1 MNRRGAWRGGPPNG
15 NGGGQQN
22 QNSRNNSLTISG
34 PPGGS
39 KTSIHD
45 QSVHS
50 SLLSDTLLIISM
62 AELGMVDDK
71 SRKSDF
77 QTDAD
82 ISASKG
88 PKERDLQRWVPD
100 GPDPAIASSGSK
112 NNGRGGDSET
122 FGTNSAGGWDQFETN
137 KRLFGGDSTYDE
149 NIYTTK
155 LDRSAPDFEMRKREA
170 ERLANEIQNVR
181 RFQPRP

>member
-1 MNRRGAWRGGPPNG
+1 MGMVVGNRTRIRIPGTTASPFLVLPEDQRLPFMISSSP
-15 NGGGQQN
+15 
-22 QNSRNNSLTISG
+22 SLFIRNRMLT
-34 PPGGS
+34 
-39 KTSIHD
+39 
-45 QSVHS
+45 
-50 SLLSDTLLIISM
+50 ISM

-112 NNGRGGDSET
+112 GNNGRGGYSET
-122 FGTNSAGGWDQFETN
+122 FGANSAGGWDQFETN
-137 KRLFGGDSTYDE
+137 KRLFGADSTYDE
-149 NIYTTK
+149 NLYTTR
-155 LDRSAPDFEMRKREA
+155 LDRSAPDFEVKRREA
-170 ERLANEIQNVR
+170 DRLANEIQNVR
-181 RFQPRP
+181 RGQARPWADDCF

>member
-1 MNRRGAWRGGPPNG
+1 
-15 NGGGQQN
+15 
-22 QNSRNNSLTISG
+22 
-34 PPGGS
+34 
-39 KTSIHD
+39 
-45 QSVHS
+45 
-50 SLLSDTLLIISM
+50 M

-71 SRKSDF
+71 SRKGDF

-112 NNGRGGDSET
+112 RGGDSET

-155 LDRSAPDFEMRKREA
+155 LDRSAPDFEVRKREA

-181 RFQPRP
+181 SP

>member
-1 MNRRGAWRGGPPNG
+1 MGTVVGNRTRIVGTTALPFLVLPVDQRLPFM
-15 NGGGQQN
+15 
-22 QNSRNNSLTISG
+22 IS
-34 PPGGS
+34 
-39 KTSIHD
+39 TSTPLFLYHI
-45 QSVHS
+45 
-50 SLLSDTLLIISM
+50 LMISM

-82 ISASKG
+82 IAASKG

-112 NNGRGGDSET
+112 RGGDSET

>member
-1 MNRRGAWRGGPPNG
+1 MGMVVGNRIRIVGTTALPFLVLPVVQRLPFMI
-15 NGGGQQN
+15 
-22 QNSRNNSLTISG
+22 SLSTPLFLYHILIS
-34 PPGGS
+34 
-39 KTSIHD
+39 
-45 QSVHS
+45 
-50 SLLSDTLLIISM
+50 SM

-71 SRKSDF
+71 SRKGDF

-112 NNGRGGDSET
+112 RGGET
-122 FGTNSAGGWDQFETN
+122 TQTCA
-137 KRLFGGDSTYDE
+137 GGDSTYDE

-155 LDRSAPDFEMRKREA
+155 LDRSAPDFEIRKREA

-181 RFQPRP
+181 PP

>member
-1 MNRRGAWRGGPPNG
+1 
-15 NGGGQQN
+15 
-22 QNSRNNSLTISG
+22 
-34 PPGGS
+34 
-39 KTSIHD
+39 
-45 QSVHS
+45 
-50 SLLSDTLLIISM
+50 M

-88 PKERDLQRWVPD
+88 PKERDLQRWVLD

-112 NNGRGGDSET
+112 GNNGRGGDSET
-122 FGTNSAGGWDQFETN
+122 FGANSAGGWDQFETN
-137 KRLFGGDSTYDE
+137 KRLFGADSTYDE
-149 NIYTTK
+149 NLYTTR
-155 LDRSAPDFEMRKREA
+155 LDRSAPDFAVRKREA

-181 RFQPRP
+181 RGQARLWADDFIREADDIAIVQ

>member
-1 MNRRGAWRGGPPNG
+1 MGMVVGNRIRIVGTTALLFLVLPVDQRLPFMISTFPP
-15 NGGGQQN
+15 
-22 QNSRNNSLTISG
+22 LFFYHI
-34 PPGGS
+34 
-39 KTSIHD
+39 
-45 QSVHS
+45 
-50 SLLSDTLLIISM
+50 LMISM

-112 NNGRGGDSET
+112 RGGDSET

-155 LDRSAPDFEMRKREA
+155 LDRSAPDFEVRKREA

-181 RFQPRP
+181 SP

>member
-1 MNRRGAWRGGPPNG
+1 MGMVVGNRIRIVGTTASPFLVPPVD
-15 NGGGQQN
+15 Q
-22 QNSRNNSLTISG
+22 RLPFMISQFT
-34 PPGGS
+34 PLFS
-39 KTSIHD
+39 HD
-45 QSVHS
+45 I
-50 SLLSDTLLIISM
+50 LIISM

-71 SRKSDF
+71 SRKGDF

-112 NNGRGGDSET
+112 RGGDSET
-122 FGTNSAGGWDQFETN
+122 FGANSAGGWDQFETN
-137 KRLFGGDSTYDE
+137 KRLFGKDSTYDE

-155 LDRSAPDFEMRKREA
+155 LDRSAPDFEVRKREA

-181 RFQPRP
+181 RFPT

>member
-1 MNRRGAWRGGPPNG
+1 MAMGVDNRIRIRIVGTTALLFLVPPVD
-15 NGGGQQN
+15 QRLPFMI
-22 QNSRNNSLTISG
+22 STSL
-34 PPGGS
+34 P
-39 KTSIHD
+39 
-45 QSVHS
+45 
-50 SLLSDTLLIISM
+50 LLLHHILIISM

-71 SRKSDF
+71 SRKGDF

-100 GPDPAIASSGSK
+100 GPDPAIASNGSK
-112 NNGRGGDSET
+112 RGGDSET
-122 FGTNSAGGWDQFETN
+122 FGTASAGGWDQFETN

-149 NIYTTK
+149 NIYTTR
-155 LDRSAPDFEMRKREA
+155 LDRSAPDFEVRKREA

-181 RFQPRP
+181 SREAVGRSIPSSGADS

>member
-1 MNRRGAWRGGPPNG
+1 MGMVVGNRIRIVG
-15 NGGGQQN
+15 
-22 QNSRNNSLTISG
+22 TIA
-34 PPGGS
+34 
-39 KTSIHD
+39 
-45 QSVHS
+45 
-50 SLLSDTLLIISM
+50 LLSLVLPVDQRLPFMISQSIPLFFYNILISSM

-71 SRKSDF
+71 SRKGDF

-112 NNGRGGDSET
+112 RGGDSET
-122 FGTNSAGGWDQFETN
+122 FGTASAGGWDQFETN

-155 LDRSAPDFEMRKREA
+155 LDRSAPDFEVRKREA

-181 RFQPRP
+181 SP

>member
-1 MNRRGAWRGGPPNG
+1 MGMVVGNRTRIVGTTALLFLVPPVD
-15 NGGGQQN
+15 QRLPFMISQFP
-22 QNSRNNSLTISG
+22 SLFLHHI
-34 PPGGS
+34 
-39 KTSIHD
+39 
-45 QSVHS
+45 
-50 SLLSDTLLIISM
+50 LIFSM

-71 SRKSDF
+71 SRKGDF

-100 GPDPAIASSGSK
+100 GPDPAIASSGSR

-155 LDRSAPDFEMRKREA
+155 LDRSAPDFEVRKREA

-181 RFQPRP
+181 SP

>member
-1 MNRRGAWRGGPPNG
+1 MGMVVGNRTRILGPIALPFLVLPVD
-15 NGGGQQN
+15 QRLPFMISQ
-22 QNSRNNSLTISG
+22 STPLFSL
-34 PPGGS
+34 
-39 KTSIHD
+39 SI
-45 QSVHS
+45 
-50 SLLSDTLLIISM
+50 LIISM

-71 SRKSDF
+71 SRKGDF

-112 NNGRGGDSET
+112 GNNGRGGDSET
-122 FGTNSAGGWDQFETN
+122 FGANSAGGWDQFETN
-137 KRLFGGDSTYDE
+137 KRLFGADSTYDE
-149 NIYTTK
+149 NLYTTR
-155 LDRSAPDFEMRKREA
+155 LDRSAPDFEVRKREA

-181 RFQPRP
+181 PP

>member
-1 MNRRGAWRGGPPNG
+1 M

-45 QSVHS
+45 QYVLS
-50 SLLSDTLLIISM
+50 SLPYNPLFLYHILISSM

-71 SRKSDF
+71 SRKGDF

-112 NNGRGGDSET
+112 RGGDSET
-122 FGTNSAGGWDQFETN
+122 FGTHSAGGWDQFETN

-155 LDRSAPDFEMRKREA
+155 LDRSAPDFEVRKREA

-181 RFQPRP
+181 SP